1 MMKPCGFQVLIM
13 SLVILF
19 FFFLFFSFFFFLELI
34 SIHNTIDLEYEKDG
48 YLLRK
53 MADYM
58 KKKFEKYWGN
68 FDNMNHLLYVG
79 LVLDPRYKL
88 QYLEYC
94 FGALYENQKT
104 TDMAKRIRLFW

>member
-58 KKKFEKYWGN
+58 KNKFEKY
-68 FDNMNHLLYVG
+68 
-79 LVLDPRYKL
+79 
-88 QYLEYC
+88 
-94 FGALYENQKT
+94 
-104 TDMAKRIRLFW
+104 

>member
-1 MMKPCGFQVLIM
+1 MEPCGFQVLIM

-19 FFFLFFSFFFFLELI
+19 FFSFFFFFFFFLFGELI

-79 LVLDPRYKL
+79 LVLDPQYKL
-88 QYLEYC
+88 
-94 FGALYENQKT
+94 
-104 TDMAKRIRLFW
+104 R